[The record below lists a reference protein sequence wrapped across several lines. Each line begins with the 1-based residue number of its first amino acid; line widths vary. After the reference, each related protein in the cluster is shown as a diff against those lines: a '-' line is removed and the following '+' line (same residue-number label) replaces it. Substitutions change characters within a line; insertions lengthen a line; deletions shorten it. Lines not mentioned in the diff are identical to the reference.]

1 MENEIINKVA
11 NSGLI
16 NLDLEDYYV
25 KGPRK
30 MIDIKD
36 QLFMG
41 MILKEKDFREW
52 IKIHDW
58 SQYSGAMVA
67 VHCSEDAIIPV
78 WSYMLV
84 AAALEPHAKR
94 VVFGDLED
102 LETELYK
109 EVIDNLDVSEFDD
122 QRLIIKGCGNLP
134 VPRAAFLMLTR
145 KLQPIAKSIMYGE
158 ACSTVPI
165 YKRNNS

>member
-25 KGPRK
+25 KGTRK
-30 MIDIKD
+30 LIDIKD
-36 QLFMG
+36 QLYMG

-52 IKIHDW
+52 IKTNNW
-58 SQYSGAMVA
+58 SQYQDSFVA
-67 VHCSEDAIIPV
+67 VYCSEDAIIPV
-78 WSYMLV
+78 WAYMLV
-84 AAALEPHAKR
+84 AAALEPFAKR
-94 VVFGDLED
+94 VVFGDLEA

-109 EVIDNLDVSEFDD
+109 EVIDGLEVNEFTD

-165 YKRNNS
+165 YKRGN

>member
-30 MIDIKD
+30 LIDIKD
-36 QLFMG
+36 QLYMG

-52 IKIHDW
+52 IKTNNW
-58 SQYSGAMVA
+58 SQYQDSFVA
-67 VHCSEDAIIPV
+67 VYCSEDAIIPV
-78 WSYMLV
+78 WAYMLV
-84 AAALEPHAKR
+84 AAALEPFAKR
-94 VVFGDLED
+94 VVFGDLEA

-109 EVIDNLDVSEFDD
+109 EVIDGLELNEFTD

-165 YKRNNS
+165 YKRGN